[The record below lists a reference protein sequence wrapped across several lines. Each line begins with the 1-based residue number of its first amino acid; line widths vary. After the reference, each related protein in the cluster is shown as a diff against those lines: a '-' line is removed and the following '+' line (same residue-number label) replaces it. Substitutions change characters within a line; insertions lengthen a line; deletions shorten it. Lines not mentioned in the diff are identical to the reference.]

1 MNTPVLAAQPQNMA
15 INLFDPAQFETMQR
29 ICKMYVNSDL
39 VPESYRVT
47 DKRSESKAVANCMI
61 AVSMAQRMNADHM
74 MSCRI
79 SISYKAVRHGPQ
91 NFSSLRSTH
100 AGDSPR

>member
-39 VPESYRVT
+39 VPESYL
-47 DKRSESKAVANCMI
+47 
-61 AVSMAQRMNADHM
+61 
-74 MSCRI
+74 
-79 SISYKAVRHGPQ
+79 
-91 NFSSLRSTH
+91 SLIH
-100 AGDSPR
+100 I

>member
-15 INLFDPAQFETMQR
+15 INLFDPAQFETMQK

-47 DKRSESKAVANCMI
+47 DKRPESKARGELHDSGKHGAKDERRPYDGHAESRYHTRPSVM
-61 AVSMAQRMNADHM
+61 
-74 MSCRI
+74 
-79 SISYKAVRHGPQ
+79 VR
-91 NFSSLRSTH
+91 
-100 AGDSPR
+100 

>member
-74 MSCRI
+74 MVMQNLMVRKI
-79 SISYKAVRHGPQ
+79 SHRYGQLMREILPVKV
-91 NFSSLRSTH
+91 
-100 AGDSPR
+100 